1 MKFPKS
7 GSKEPLLTLGEKFVP
22 GSDTKHFCK
31 PTSTA
36 VDEEGMKCYL
46 EVYKYTIDCS
56 NFFVVFFDVLN
67 DQ

>member
-1 MKFPKS
+1 MKFPKG

-36 VDEEGMKCYL
+36 VDEEG
-46 EVYKYTIDCS
+46 T
-56 NFFVVFFDVLN
+56 FDNKNIFIILLC
-67 DQ
+67 